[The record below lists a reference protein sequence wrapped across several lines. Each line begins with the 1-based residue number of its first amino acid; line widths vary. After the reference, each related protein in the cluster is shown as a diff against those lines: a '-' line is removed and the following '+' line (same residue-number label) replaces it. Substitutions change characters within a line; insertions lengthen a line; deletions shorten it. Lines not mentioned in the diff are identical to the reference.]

1 MNILDFHIEGAAF
14 VLLII
19 FLSALFIQLV
29 FYLFIFSKPL
39 FFKQKG
45 GKEEK
50 HPVSVIICA
59 RNEAKNLKKYLSRV
73 LEQDWPEYEV
83 IVVNDCSTDETEEV
97 LSKFSSKYKHLRTT
111 TIEKDRKFTHGKKL
125 ALTVGIKAAKHEWL
139 LLIDADCHPVGK
151 NWIKEMACQQ
161 TQPKEIVL
169 GYGGYQNTGGI
180 TNNLIRFDTFF
191 IGLQYL
197 SLALAGLPYM
207 GVGRNLSYRKSLFF
221 KNKGFA
227 SHYHIHSG
235 DDDLFVNETA
245 RAKNTAVQI
254 SRDSLTLSEPEKTI
268 GAWFRQKR
276 RHVQTGKRYKF
287 KHKLV
292 LFMEIFSRIVFYAT
306 FALFLIV
313 FPALYP
319 LVLAP
324 FLFRTVIQLIIY
336 KFNMNRLMEKNL
348 LLPSLVYDI
357 LFPLVNFLFYIAN
370 LFTSERN
377 TWK

>member
-1 MNILDFHIEGAAF
+1 MSILDFHIEGAAYI
-14 VLLII
+14 LLII

-29 FYLFIFSKPL
+29 FYLFIFSRLL
-39 FFKQKG
+39 FFKQKSG
-45 GKEEK
+45 EDEK

-59 RNEAKNLKKYLSRV
+59 RNEAGNLRKYLPAV
-73 LEQDWPEYEV
+73 LEQDWPAYEV

-111 TIEKDRKFTHGKKL
+111 AIEADRKFTHGKKL

-139 LLIDADCHPVGK
+139 LLTDADCDPVSK
-151 NWIKEMACQQ
+151 KWIKEMANQQ
-161 TQPKEIVL
+161 TGSKEIVL
-169 GYGGYQNTGGI
+169 GYGGYQNTRGI
-180 TNNLIRFDTFF
+180 INNMIRFDTFF

-197 SLALAGLPYM
+197 SLAMAGMPYM

-227 SHYHIHSG
+227 SHYHINSG

-254 SRDSLTLSEPEKTI
+254 SKDSLSLSEPKKTI
-268 GAWFRQKR
+268 ATWFRQKR
-276 RHVQTGKRYKF
+276 RHVQTGKQYKF
-287 KHKLV
+287 KHKFV
-292 LFMEIFSRIVFYAT
+292 LFMEIFSRIVLYAS
-306 FALFLIV
+306 FALFVIL
-313 FPALYP
+313 FPALY
-319 LVLAP
+319 LVALGP
-324 FLFRTVIQLIIY
+324 FLLRTVIQLVIY
-336 KFNMNRLMEKNL
+336 KISMKRLMEKNL
-348 LLPSLVYDI
+348 LLPSLLYDI
-357 LFPLVNFLFYIAN
+357 LFPLVSFLFYIAN